1 MEVQLKTG
9 LRRGVIAAVA
19 GDIVEVQDGLGKR
32 LIDRGQAVL
41 VTREDSAE
49 NGPEPKPE
57 KASKDKAPKPDK
69 PIATTVSPPAKDEP
83 DPNAKE

>member
-49 NGPEPKPE
+49 NELEPKPE
-57 KASKDKAPKPDK
+57 KQAKDKVAK